1 MPDANPAPRRI
12 PGRSPRRGLAPGAA
26 VGEPPGVGL
35 FRRRITEDTDLEG
48 ISDKRLLQ
56 EHRRRVL
63 AASDSHGGVAVGA
76 TFGLA
81 SDIEDV
87 LDRRGVSYPSAEEIL
102 GARPDGS

>member
-1 MPDANPAPRRI
+1 MR
-12 PGRSPRRGLAPGAA
+12 
-26 VGEPPGVGL
+26 L
-35 FRRRITEDTDLEG
+35 FRRRIGEDTDLERV
-48 ISDKRLLQ
+48 SDARLLE

-63 AASDSHGGVAVGA
+63 EATDPHGGAAVGA

-102 GARPDGS
+102 GSKERRGR

>member
-1 MPDANPAPRRI
+1 MR
-12 PGRSPRRGLAPGAA
+12 
-26 VGEPPGVGL
+26 L
-35 FRRRITEDTDLEG
+35 FRRRIGEDTDLERV
-48 ISDKRLLQ
+48 SDARLLE

-63 AASDSHGGVAVGA
+63 AATDPHGGAAVGA

-102 GARPDGS
+102 GAGEGRRAR